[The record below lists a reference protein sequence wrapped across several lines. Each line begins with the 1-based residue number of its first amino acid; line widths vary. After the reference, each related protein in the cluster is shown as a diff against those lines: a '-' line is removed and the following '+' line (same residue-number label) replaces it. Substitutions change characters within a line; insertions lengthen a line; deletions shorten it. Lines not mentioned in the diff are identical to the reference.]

1 MSTDELILQMQCVMF
16 DGHSGVWDARAKNCE
31 AYADGATPRAAMEA
45 ALALRDGPTAIE
57 QPNSDLF

>member
-1 MSTDELILQMQCVMF
+1 MTTDELLLQMQCVMF

-45 ALALRDGPTAIE
+45 ALALRDGPVLEAE
-57 QPNSDLF
+57 PNSDLF